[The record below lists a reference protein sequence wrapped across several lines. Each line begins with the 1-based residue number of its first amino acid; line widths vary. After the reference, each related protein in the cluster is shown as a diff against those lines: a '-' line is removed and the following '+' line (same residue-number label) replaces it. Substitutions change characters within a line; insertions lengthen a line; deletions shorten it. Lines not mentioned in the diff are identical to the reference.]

1 MWQCF
6 LRSSTNNIRY
16 RYEHGGSIEDTGVD
30 GARLQCCNKA
40 ITFRCRDLCIK
51 VPASITF
58 HYQYRYGFTVSI
70 SGSVLLSFFLGG
82 GDNTVLISRVSVFQD
97 EPFTQGTA

>member
-58 HYQYRYGFTVSI
+58 YYPYHGRHSLTVSI
-70 SGSVLLSFFLGG
+70 SGSVLLSFGG
-82 GDNTVLISRVSVFQD
+82 KI
-97 EPFTQGTA
+97 TQF